1 MIAATAKETK
11 EYVPPDLSANDLK
24 NREIHGKSAE
34 FYGAN
39 KQKRDGALMT
49 AGGDWK
55 NTGMQSTNTS
65 SPVKGMN

>member
-1 MIAATAKETK
+1 MIEATAKKTTPYE
-11 EYVPPDLSANDLK
+11 PPSLSANDLK
-24 NREIHGKSAE
+24 NREIHGRAAE
-34 FYGAN
+34 VYGTN
-39 KQKRDGALMT
+39 KNKRDGALMT